1 MRIGELAKAANCG
14 TETIRYYEKEGLLPA
29 PERNDSNYR
38 HYGKDHVE
46 RLRFI
51 RNCRTLDMAHDEIRS
66 LLAFIDRPHGDCE
79 PVNELLDEHIEHVDL
94 RIAELQR
101 LRDQLKALRRQC
113 ASAQSIEHCGIIH
126 GLASMP
132 TEEKRPSG
140 SHLG

>member
-14 TETIRYYEKEGLLPA
+14 TETIRYYEKEGLLPE
-29 PERNDSNYR
+29 PQRSNGNYR

-51 RNCRTLDMAHDEIRS
+51 RNCRTLDMTHDEIRS
-66 LLAFIDRPHGDCE
+66 LLAFVDRPQGDCE
-79 PVNELLDEHIEHVDL
+79 PVNELLDEHIGHVDL

-101 LRDQLKALRRQC
+101 LRGQLKALRRQC

-132 TEEKRPSG
+132 TLEKRPPG